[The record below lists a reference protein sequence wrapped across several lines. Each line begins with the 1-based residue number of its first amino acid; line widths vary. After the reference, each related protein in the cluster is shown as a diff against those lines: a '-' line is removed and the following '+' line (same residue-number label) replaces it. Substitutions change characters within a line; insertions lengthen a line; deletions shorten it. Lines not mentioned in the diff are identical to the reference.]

1 MVKSYSLF
9 CMILLLLAP
18 LPSAAESLDLT
29 ITRQDCRFL
38 QPYEAEIGQDP
49 AYRPG
54 VDVEGNPVAPADLDG
69 GTRFRIPESFSFPL
83 EVTPFPDSAFSSSA
97 IRLGRVRVDSKGRA
111 FWNGERLSERDRY
124 LVAQE
129 CRKNSK

>member
-9 CMILLLLAP
+9 CTILILLTP
-18 LPSAAESLDLT
+18 LPVAAKDLDLT
-29 ITRQDCRFL
+29 ITRQDCRLL
-38 QPYEAEIGQDP
+38 QPYEAEAGQDP
-49 AYRPG
+49 AYKPG
-54 VDVEGNPVAPADLDG
+54 EDVDGNPVAPADLNG
-69 GTRFRIPESFSFPL
+69 GTGFRIPDSFSFPL

-97 IRLGRVRVDSKGRA
+97 IRLGRIRVGSDGRV
-111 FWNGERLSERDRY
+111 FWNGKSLSERDRY